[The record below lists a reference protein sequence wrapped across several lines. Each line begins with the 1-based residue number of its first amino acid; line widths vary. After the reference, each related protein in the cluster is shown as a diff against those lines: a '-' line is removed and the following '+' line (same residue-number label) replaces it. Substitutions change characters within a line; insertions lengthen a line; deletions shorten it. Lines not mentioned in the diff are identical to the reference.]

1 MTAPEPA
8 AFIAKFQRMW
18 RDPQPETF
26 AELFTEDGTLF
37 HPTMQTPIGRAD
49 VPAYVARLKAIAP
62 DISLAVRS
70 WAASGDAVL
79 IEWVI
84 TATFDGERVEIE
96 GADRFTLRGDRAA
109 QGVAYFD
116 TSALWAKIAPTTDRG
131 HLLDVAH
138 AASVE
143 GR

>member
-8 AFIAKFQRMW
+8 AFIEEFQRMW

-26 AELFTEDGTLF
+26 ADLFTEHGTLF
-37 HPTMQTPIGRAD
+37 HPTMERPIGRAE
-49 VPAYVARLKAIAP
+49 VPEYVARLKAIAP

-96 GADRFTLRGDRAA
+96 GADRFTLSGDRAA
-109 QGVAYFD
+109 EGVAYFD
-116 TSALWAKIAPTTDRG
+116 TVALWAKVDPAMARG
-131 HLLDVAH
+131 HLLD
-138 AASVE
+138 AASGA

>member
-1 MTAPEPA
+1 MTAPDPG
-8 AFIAKFQRMW
+8 AFIEKFQRMW

-26 AELFTEDGTLF
+26 VDIFTEDGTLF
-37 HPTMQTPIGRAD
+37 HPTMERPLGRAE
-49 VPAYVARLKAIAP
+49 VPEYVTQLKAIAP
-62 DISLAVRS
+62 DISLAVRN
-70 WAASGDAVL
+70 WAASDDAVL

-116 TSALWAKIAPTTDRG
+116 TIALWAKVDPTMDRG
-131 HLLDVAH
+131 HLLDAAH
-138 AASVE
+138 AASGA